1 MTNHLLKK
9 QRGYINFLV
18 IFLLL
23 LVSIIVISY
32 MELGQTHLKS
42 SEVFKQTVSNKNTSV
57 SGIELGFYHLNKGFK
72 ANGQTFTPM
81 TSIPINETTVAL
93 QEYSFSIPSC
103 NLLYSGNSNL
113 DAVRC
118 RAFEIKPQVIGSDD
132 IRKVVF
138 IFDKNSKIL
147 ARHAIVQ

>member
-1 MTNHLLKK
+1 MTNHLLKR
-9 QRGYINFLV
+9 QGGYINFLV

-57 SGIELGFYHLNKGFK
+57 SGMELGFYYLNNGFK
-72 ANGQTFTPM
+72 ANGQTFTPL
-81 TSIPINETTVAL
+81 TTININDKEVL
-93 QEYSFSIPSC
+93 LNEYSFTIPSC
-103 NLLYSGNSNL
+103 NLLYSGNSTL

-118 RAFEIKPQVIGSDD
+118 RAFEVKPQVNGSDD